1 MTLFHTST
9 ATACLAVVL
18 AAMPAFAGNVAVIDP
33 LGVPPVG
40 IGMTL
45 DAAKGF
51 LPGLEV
57 YGQPGDACFVASAR
71 KPQMELLFENGEVTR
86 IYVTDPALKT
96 QSGIGPGSSEAD
108 LLKAYGEA
116 LAEEPAKYVDGGH
129 VFTLLGNGVNGLQF
143 ETDGKTV
150 SVVSVGTGAA
160 LAYTERC
167 G

>member
-1 MTLFHTST
+1 MTPFPTSA
-9 ATACLAVVL
+9 ATASLAVVFL
-18 AAMPAFAGNVAVIDP
+18 AFAAQAQDAPVIDP
-33 LGVPPVG
+33 LGVPPIG
-40 IGMTL
+40 IGMKL
-45 DAAKGF
+45 EAAKGF

-57 YGQPGDACFVASAR
+57 YGQPGDACFVAGAR
-71 KPQMELLFENGEVTR
+71 KPQMELLFEDGEVTR

-96 QSGIGPGSSEAD
+96 ASGIGPGSSEAD

-116 LAEEPAKYVDGGH
+116 LAAEPAKYVEGGR

-150 SVVSVGTGAA
+150 SVVSAGTGAA